1 MSVFEVLS
9 LLMLVAIWAGVVLLH
24 IRLSGIARRVTNM
37 ERTGVLIE
45 DVRAAKLKEVR
56 PANPRQKL
64 RFIERT
70 INRGVNVEH

>member
-1 MSVFEVLS
+1 MNVTVFIVLH
-9 LLMLVAIWAGVVLLH
+9 LIAILAGVVLLH
-24 IRLSGIARRVTNM
+24 VRLSGIAKRLTAM

-45 DVRAAKLKEVR
+45 DIRSAKLKEVR

>member
-1 MSVFEVLS
+1 MSFFLI
-9 LLMLVAIWAGVVLLH
+9 MILVMIFVSVNLLH
-24 IRLSGIARRVTNM
+24 IRLSGIASRLTTL

-56 PANPRQKL
+56 PSTPRQKL
-64 RFIERT
+64 RFIERA